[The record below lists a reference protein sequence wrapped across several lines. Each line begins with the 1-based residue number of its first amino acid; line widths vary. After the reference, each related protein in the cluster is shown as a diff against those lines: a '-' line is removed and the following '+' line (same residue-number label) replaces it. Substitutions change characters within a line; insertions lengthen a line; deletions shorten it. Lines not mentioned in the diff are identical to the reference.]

1 MNAIKWKGKR
11 NQFYEEHK
19 QEINLFYVS
28 RRKLKEQANA
38 DGKYSVGAWKQEI
51 AKLEHQRNAE
61 YEKYKEINENF
72 QHLLKVKYWVDTA
85 IHQQEEE
92 QRRATEQN
100 QAYQIQRISEAR

>member
-1 MNAIKWKGKR
+1 M
-11 NQFYEEHK
+11 
-19 QEINLFYVS
+19 
-28 RRKLKEQANA
+28 KEQADA
-38 DGKYSVGAWKQEI
+38 DGKYFVAAWKQEI
-51 AKLEHQRNAE
+51 AKLDHQRNAE

-100 QAYQIQRISEAR
+100 QAYLIQRISEAR